1 MVRLRDQLENTIL
14 LQIGISP
21 ALKNEIVPG
30 ATSREAYRQLLHS
43 TLMPMS
49 RLISNEFQAKT
60 GNNLTID
67 FSSLYA
73 SDLNQRARALK
84 SLVDSGISL
93 PDAQRITGLT
103 PTA

>member
-1 MVRLRDQLENTIL
+1 MVRLRDQLETTL
-14 LQIGISP
+14 LLAMGIPPS
-21 ALKNEIVPG
+21 LKNEIVPG

-49 RLISNEFQAKT
+49 RLISNEFKAKT
-60 GNNLTID
+60 GNDLMID

-93 PDAQRITGLT
+93 PEAQRITGMT
-103 PTA
+103 